1 MECGQQSSA
10 AFPGWLWDRRR
21 QQTVGDLALMFVLPL
36 GVLPCLPLLI
46 HQLPSDALRQG
57 LLKVAS
63 FPSIMVPLLCSWSSL
78 GMLAISI
85 IFCRASYIPTLSCS
99 GPFALSEEKVP
110 GLSPLDTFEPHS
122 GLQDIYLQTH

>member
-1 MECGQQSSA
+1 
-10 AFPGWLWDRRR
+10 
-21 QQTVGDLALMFVLPL
+21 MFVLPL

-63 FPSIMVPLLCSWSSL
+63 FPSIMAPLLCSWSSL

-85 IFCRASYIPTLSCS
+85 VFCRASYIPTLPCS
-99 GPFALSEEKVP
+99 GPFALSEEKIP
-110 GLSPLDTFEPHS
+110 GLSPLGPFEPHS
-122 GLQDIYLQTH
+122 GLQDIYLETH